1 MGFSLLGKSLVS
13 TRKPSIDASFSDPD
27 HYGFRMAQL
36 PHDLTMAPHS
46 ADAQEIVINQ
56 SIPGVSIT
64 GKVHCAC
71 WHHGSFNTIM
81 ICRIQS
87 AASRR
92 EPSSWFMSCIITSV
106 SAFLLYPT

>member
-1 MGFSLLGKSLVS
+1 MGFSLLGKCFLS
-13 TRKPSIDASFSDPD
+13 TRKPAIDASLSDPD

-64 GKVHCAC
+64 GKLH
-71 WHHGSFNTIM
+71 
-81 ICRIQS
+81 ICLLT
-87 AASRR
+87 
-92 EPSSWFMSCIITSV
+92 SWF
-106 SAFLLYPT
+106 F